1 MVHSNRTLYDFSR
14 FEGLSN
20 FVLDIYDGNIST
32 EDAKKEQDDLE
43 SEIKNLTD
51 HNVKNQKK
59 KKEKRGT
66 KTRGFKKNARQL
78 FEIRNRIIDALQ
90 NGVYPL
96 PKKVQEKQ
104 TNKEEKQTEE
114 KTIPDWVKISNH
126 GFKRIQE
133 AVNEHIK
140 KGWFSKVKG
149 KKIKMSGVKIFLRR
163 YD

>member
-59 KKEKRGT
+59 KKK
-66 KTRGFKKNARQL
+66 
-78 FEIRNRIIDALQ
+78 
-90 NGVYPL
+90 
-96 PKKVQEKQ
+96 
-104 TNKEEKQTEE
+104 KEEQKQE
-114 KTIPDWVKISNH
+114 VL
-126 GFKRIQE
+126 
-133 AVNEHIK
+133 K
-140 KGWFSKVKG
+140 KMHDNSLK
-149 KKIKMSGVKIFLRR
+149 
-163 YD
+163 